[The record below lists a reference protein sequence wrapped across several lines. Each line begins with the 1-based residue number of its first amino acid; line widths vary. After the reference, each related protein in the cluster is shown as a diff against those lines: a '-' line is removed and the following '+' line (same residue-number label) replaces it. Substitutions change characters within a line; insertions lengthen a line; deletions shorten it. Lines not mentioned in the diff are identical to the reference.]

1 MAQIFKEGEMKV
13 RPDVYYRYDVRGE
26 ETVGATDGIN
36 ALVME
41 APWGPLGEVKA
52 FYNAK
57 DLAEAYGTCDGVEMA
72 AIMFAEGAS
81 TVYVYRAGTG
91 GAKASLTQGDNVVI
105 TAKYEG
111 SRPIKVK
118 VLALPGG
125 KQKQCLVIADD
136 KVKEVYTFAAG
147 GENEAAELAS
157 VLKASAYVT
166 AEEGKTGTVEEFETV
181 LSGGEDPKAVADD
194 YLDGFYALEPYYYNV
209 ICCDT
214 ISDSIQNVLAAYI
227 EEVVETGKFPIAVM
241 GTDCTKP
248 LTDRMAAAAEKNNGQ
263 IAMIGN
269 TYTELTGIAAKMNCA
284 VAHLAGAVAATPAN
298 QSIVHKALKGAGDVT
313 ERFTGTQ
320 YEEAIKN
327 GLVLLS
333 RSADGQVWFDSGVT
347 TLVNLDA
354 NQDAGWK
361 KLKRTKVRNELMRR
375 LHVAME
381 KKIGKV
387 NCDSDGIADV
397 IQTGIR
403 VLNDMAREKKIMQGG
418 IFTLDTENPQTS
430 DSAWFIVEVDDID
443 TLEKIY
449 LHYRFS
455 NTQTNA

>member
-1 MAQIFKEGEMKV
+1 MAQIFREGEMKV
-13 RPDVYYRYDVRGE
+13 RPDVYYRYSNRGTE
-26 ETVGATDGIN
+26 EAGAVDGIA
-36 ALVME
+36 ALVMK
-41 APWGPLGEVKA
+41 APWGPGQQVCA
-52 FYNAK
+52 FSSAA
-57 DLAEAYGTCDGVEMA
+57 DLLETYGDCDGAAMA
-72 AIMFAEGAS
+72 EIMFAEGVN

-91 GAKASLTQGDNVVI
+91 GTKAALTQGDNVAL

-111 SRPIKVK
+111 VYPIKVK

-125 KQKQCLVIADD
+125 KQKQCLVIADG

-147 GENEAAELAS
+147 GDDEAAALAEE
-157 VLKASAYVT
+157 LKASAYVT
-166 AEEGKTGTVEEFETV
+166 AQPGKTGTVEEFEAV
-181 LSGGEDPKAVADD
+181 LSGGTDPGVTADS
-194 YLDGFYALEPYYYNV
+194 YLEGCQALEPYYYNV

-214 ISDSIQNVLAAYI
+214 NADGVQNVLAAYV
-227 EEVVETGKFPIAVM
+227 EEVVKTGKFPIAVM
-241 GTDCTKP
+241 SADMTKP
-248 LTDRMAAAAEKNNGQ
+248 LADRMAEAAAKNHGQ

-269 TYTELTGIAAKMNCA
+269 TYTDLTGIAAPA
-284 VAHLAGAVAATPAN
+284 IFAAAHLAGAVAATPAN
-298 QSIVHKALKGAGDVT
+298 QSIVHKSLRGAGDVT

-320 YEEAIKN
+320 YEDAIKN

-347 TLVNLDA
+347 TLVSLDES
-354 NQDAGWK
+354 QDAGWK

-375 LHVAME
+375 LHIMME

-397 IQTGIR
+397 VQSATR
-403 VLNDMAREKKIMQGG
+403 VLDDMAREKKIMQGG
-418 IFTLDTENPQTS
+418 SFTLDADSPLTS

-455 NTQTNA
+455 NVQNA